1 MTSSRP
7 RRIRVVDL
15 AVLVS
20 TAMLVATLAPALA
33 QKPPVKVGLLL
44 PYTGVFALYGPEMT
58 AAIELYLKSIGGKAG
73 DRPIQLVREDDE
85 GKPDVG
91 LTKVRKLIE
100 RDRVSFVIGP
110 VSSAVALAI
119 RGYVDSQKVP
129 LVVPIAFTRELT
141 APEKASP
148 YIFRVIDTT
157 DQQGY
162 PFGQWAY
169 RRKGFRRM
177 AVIGSNFVAGRDAT
191 GAFKAGFEDA
201 GGKIVTDLF
210 PPLGTQDFVPF
221 LARIDPAQMDAA
233 YVVVFGADAI
243 RLVRQW
249 EELGLKDRIPLLG
262 YGTTLDDNLLESM
275 GRAAEGAISIS
286 PYSTTTDTA
295 ENREFVTVIRA
306 DRNMDP
312 VLFHATAWVSMQ
324 LIATAVREL
333 RGEVDDSERVIKAL
347 KAAGEGLATPMGRI
361 RFDQY
366 NQIIPPLYIRQTRLV
381 EGKVR
386 NVGIED
392 LPPVPQEAV
401 WGWWRRK

>member
-1 MTSSRP
+1 MLSSRP
-7 RRIRVVDL
+7 RRSRVVGL
-15 AVLVS
+15 AVLVG
-20 TAMLVATLAPALA
+20 TVVLVATLAPAPA

-73 DRPIQLVREDDE
+73 DRTIQLVREDDE

-91 LTKVRKLIE
+91 LTKVRKLVE

-141 APEKASP
+141 APEKASR

-169 RRKGFRRM
+169 QKKGFRRM
-177 AVIGSNFVAGRDAT
+177 AVVGSNFVAGRDAT

-201 GGKIVTDLF
+201 GGKVVAELF
-210 PPLGTQDFVPF
+210 PPLGAQDFVPF
-221 LARIDPAQMDAA
+221 LSRIDPAQTDAA
-233 YVVVFGADAI
+233 YAVVFGADAI
-243 RLVRQW
+243 RLVKQW
-249 EELGLKDRIPLLG
+249 EELGLKGRIPLLG
-262 YGTTLDDNLLESM
+262 YGTTLDDNLLEPM

-295 ENREFVTVIRA
+295 ENREFVKAIRA
-306 DRNMDP
+306 ERNMDP

-333 RGEVDDSERVIKAL
+333 RGQVDDAERVVRAL

-361 RFDQY
+361 KFDRY
-366 NQIIPPLYIRQTRLV
+366 NQIVPPLYIRQARLL

-386 NVGIED
+386 NAGIED